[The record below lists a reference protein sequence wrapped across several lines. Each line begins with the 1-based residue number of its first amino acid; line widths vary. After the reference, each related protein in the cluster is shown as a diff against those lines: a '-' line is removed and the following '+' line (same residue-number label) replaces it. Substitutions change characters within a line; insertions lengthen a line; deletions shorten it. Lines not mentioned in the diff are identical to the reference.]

1 MDAKKGL
8 VMFEKVNV
16 PPLGIIENMATH
28 ICSKCGHEE
37 HIFGEG
43 GAKKMAEQYGVKF
56 WAKFL
61 WTSISASQHGQG

>member
-56 WAKFL
+56 FGRNSL
-61 WTSISASQHGQG
+61 